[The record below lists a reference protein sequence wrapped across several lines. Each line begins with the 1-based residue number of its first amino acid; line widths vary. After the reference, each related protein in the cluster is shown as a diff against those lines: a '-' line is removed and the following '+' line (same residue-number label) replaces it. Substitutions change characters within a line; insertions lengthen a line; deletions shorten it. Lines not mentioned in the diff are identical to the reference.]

1 LIDIAFI
8 ATVIAP
14 LQQGMEPVY
23 KTKLTVSFAVD
34 LEVEYNSFGGKT
46 VDEIAEALQDDLD
59 DLLFELPHVEGVY
72 TTLTNLGFND

>member
-1 LIDIAFI
+1 
-8 ATVIAP
+8 
-14 LQQGMEPVY
+14 MEPVY
-23 KTKLTVSFAVD
+23 TTKLTVSFAID

-72 TTLTNLGFND
+72 TTLTNLGFNDWRPC